1 MVRVVVLFDSPLGH
15 RRVSFGCTSDTR
27 IYFIVKLPDGVI
39 LDKTIVDQ
47 LRSHHAIFMETIV
60 LASIARINDA
70 LLTKTQMMLFRSEN
84 KFCHMMQES
93 QIVAGPQYLIHPLC
107 PVHEEILHTARNK
120 SQIDWDLV
128 FSLLHLELDLDP
140 KQVEREEMRG

>member
-1 MVRVVVLFDSPLGH
+1 M
-15 RRVSFGCTSDTR
+15 
-27 IYFIVKLPDGVI
+27 KLPDCVI
-39 LDKTIVDQ
+39 VDKTIADQ
-47 LRSHHAIFMETIV
+47 VRFHHAIFVDKIV
-60 LASIARINDA
+60 LASIARTNSA
-70 LLTKTQMMLFRSEN
+70 LPTQTCTMLFHNGN

-93 QIVAGPQYLIHPLC
+93 QIVASPQYIIHSLC

-120 SQIDWDLV
+120 SQIDRDLV